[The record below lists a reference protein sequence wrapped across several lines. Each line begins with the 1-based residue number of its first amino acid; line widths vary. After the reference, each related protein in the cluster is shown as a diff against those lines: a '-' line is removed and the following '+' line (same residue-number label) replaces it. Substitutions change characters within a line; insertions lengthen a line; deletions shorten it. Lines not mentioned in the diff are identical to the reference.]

1 MTPSPAEESGK
12 KRLTRLDLLREL
24 YHYTAPKGDNQIRLR
39 IGLAVLALFLAK
51 GANVITPLAYGAA
64 VDLVNGADG
73 FSMTTLWWVLGG
85 YALARLSQQ
94 IFAEAKE
101 YFFARV
107 AFRAVRG
114 AALAAFR
121 HLHNLS
127 LKFHLE
133 RQTGGMSRAI
143 ERGAKAVEYLLT
155 AAVIEVLP
163 LFVEVLFVSGLLW
176 VLFGFEFAI
185 ITFVTVVLYAFF
197 TMRVTEWRMRFRRQM
212 NAADETAA
220 TRAVDSLLNYETV
233 KYFNAEQLEAA
244 RYDTALRDFEQ
255 AAVRSRTSLAA
266 VNIGQG
272 AIIAGG
278 LMLVMGLAGREIAA
292 GQMSIGDFVVVN
304 TYLLQLYLPL
314 NYLGWVYREMRQSL
328 VDLERMFGLLEENPS
343 VQDIENA
350 PELRLQGGAIRFESV
365 SFSYGPRQILQDVS
379 FAVEAGK
386 QVAIV
391 GPSGA
396 GKSTLSRLLFRFYD
410 PDAGR
415 ILIDGQDIRQIT
427 QNSLRAAIGVV
438 PQDTVMFNAS
448 IGFNIGY
455 GLDGA
460 RQADIERAASLAA
473 IDSFINRLPE
483 GYDTLVGERG
493 LKLSGG
499 EKQRV
504 AIARAILKAP
514 SIFLFDEATS
524 ALDSRTEKAIQ
535 QALQDVSHQRT
546 TLIIAH
552 RLSTIIDAD
561 EILVMNEGRIAERGT
576 HAELLDQKGLYAA
589 MWARQSQGF
598 VDGEGEESGGPD
610 GSSQDSLAQ
619 MASPPQEVAK

>member
-1 MTPSPAEESGK
+1 MTFSPAEDSGNK
-12 KRLTRLDLLREL
+12 QMTRLDLLREL
-24 YHYTAPKGDNQIRLR
+24 YHYTAPKGDNQIRVR
-39 IGLAVLALFLAK
+39 MGLAVLALFLAK

-73 FSMTTLWWVLGG
+73 FAMSTLWWVLGG

-94 IFAEAKE
+94 VFAEAKE
-101 YFFARV
+101 YFFAKV

-163 LFVEVLFVSGLLW
+163 LFVEVVFVSGLLW

-185 ITFVTVVLYAFF
+185 ITFATVAIYAGF
-197 TMRVTEWRMRFRRQM
+197 TMKVTEWRMRFRRQM
-212 NAADETAA
+212 NRADETAA

-244 RYDTALRDFEQ
+244 RYDQALQDFEQ

-328 VDLERMFGLLEENPS
+328 VDLERMFGLLGENPS
-343 VQDIENA
+343 VQDVENA
-350 PELRLQGGAIRFESV
+350 PDLHLAGGRISFENV
-365 SFSYGPRQILQDVS
+365 SFSYGPRQILQNVS
-379 FAVEAGK
+379 FTVEAGR
-386 QVAIV
+386 QLAIV

-410 PDAGR
+410 PDEGR
-415 ILIDGQDIRQIT
+415 ILIDGQDIRLIS

-460 RQADIERAASLAA
+460 RQADIERAARLAA
-473 IDSFINRLPE
+473 IDGFINQLPE

-504 AIARAILKAP
+504 AIARAILKSP

-535 QALQDVSHQRT
+535 KALLDVSHQRT

-561 EILVMNEGRIAERGT
+561 EILVMNEGSIAERGT
-576 HAELLDQKGLYAA
+576 HKELLEQKGLYAA

-598 VDGEGEESGGPD
+598 VERDDG
-610 GSSQDSLAQ
+610 GSVEADSAADMADAG
-619 MASPPQEVAK
+619 MASPPERVAK